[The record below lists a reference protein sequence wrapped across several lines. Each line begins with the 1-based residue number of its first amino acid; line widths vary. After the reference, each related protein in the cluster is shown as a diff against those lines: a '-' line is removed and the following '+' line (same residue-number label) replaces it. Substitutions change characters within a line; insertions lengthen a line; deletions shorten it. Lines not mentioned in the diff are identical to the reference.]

1 MLVKKKKK
9 IERFLRG
16 FKREEDYNWSETG
29 DCNKGK
35 KEEVVTSHQ
44 LMNRSLGNDA
54 RKKKC
59 GTDKKSLKKMFRKK
73 LAATDK
79 VFVEIGKKEKYQGKE

>member
-44 LMNRSLGNDA
+44 LMNRSLRNDA
-54 RKKKC
+54 RKKMWDRQKIS
-59 GTDKKSLKKMFRKK
+59 KKNVPEEAGSN
-73 LAATDK
+73 
-79 VFVEIGKKEKYQGKE
+79 G

>member
-44 LMNRSLGNDA
+44 LMNRSLRNYA
-54 RKKKC
+54 RKKS
-59 GTDKKSLKKMFRKK
+59 GTDKKSLKKCFGRSWQQRI
-73 LAATDK
+73 

>member
-1 MLVKKKKK
+1 M
-9 IERFLRG
+9 RD

-44 LMNRSLGNDA
+44 LMNRSLRNDA
-54 RKKKC
+54 RKKKV
-59 GTDKKSLKKMFRKK
+59 GQTKNLLKKFRKK